1 MAGFG
6 DNSTTFMR
14 TGGIPTGG
22 LRIEAGCYT
31 SGTADAT
38 AYIPTQLSEVVA
50 FVCGSASPNES
61 ADISGGFLRCS
72 LGTNSAGEMNYIAV
86 GW

>member
-31 SGTADAT
+31 TFTDAT
-38 AYIPTQLSEVVA
+38 AYIPTQLSEVIS
-50 FVCGSASPNES
+50 FVCGSAVPNEPP
-61 ADISGGFLRCS
+61 DISGGFLRCS
-72 LGTNSAGEMNYIAV
+72 VSDDQTGKIMNYVAV